1 MIPEV
6 EGLSPME
13 ASDLVH
19 EESSYLARQLA
30 LRAQADGKNLIWD
43 ITMSDQEKTE
53 KRIGDLREAGYTRID
68 GIFVEIP
75 LETSLGRTEERY
87 WADQDRWR
95 AGRGMG
101 GRLVPPD
108 VILKQKDDEWGSCNR
123 KTFEAIKQ
131 TFESWEIKDNSVD
144 DRPALLIEHGRKAN
158 EMH

>member
-1 MIPEV
+1 M
-6 EGLSPME
+6 
-13 ASDLVH
+13 
-19 EESSYLARQLA
+19 
-30 LRAQADGKNLIWD
+30 
-43 ITMSDQEKTE
+43 
-53 KRIGDLREAGYTRID
+53 
-68 GIFVEIP
+68 EIP
-75 LETSLGRTEERY
+75 IETSLRRTEERY

-95 AGRGMG
+95 AGQGLG

-144 DRPALLIEHGRKAN
+144 GRPALLIEHGRKAN